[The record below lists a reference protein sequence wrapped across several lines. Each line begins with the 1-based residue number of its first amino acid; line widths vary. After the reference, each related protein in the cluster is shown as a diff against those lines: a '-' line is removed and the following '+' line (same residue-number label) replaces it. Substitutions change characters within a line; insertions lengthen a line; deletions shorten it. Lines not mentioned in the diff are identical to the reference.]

1 MKRKLKFQDD
11 IPKYIWLGK
20 RGVPRYAEEIT
31 YHDGTPIYL
40 SIAPNYHSA
49 LERIFNSSKFMD
61 SNNQDKYM
69 FGLSHVLDDE
79 DEDNFYLLLT
89 DFKEWHTML
98 DTNISE
104 PKNGTEQ

>member
-1 MKRKLKFQDD
+1 MNRKLKFIDD

-20 RGVPRYAEEIT
+20 RGIPRNSKELV
-31 YHDGTPIYL
+31 YHDGSIIYI
-40 SIAPNYHSA
+40 SNAPNYKSA
-49 LERIFNSSKFMD
+49 LERIYNSSKQMD
-61 SNNQDKYM
+61 ETNQEKYM
-69 FGLSHVLDDE
+69 FGLAHVLDED